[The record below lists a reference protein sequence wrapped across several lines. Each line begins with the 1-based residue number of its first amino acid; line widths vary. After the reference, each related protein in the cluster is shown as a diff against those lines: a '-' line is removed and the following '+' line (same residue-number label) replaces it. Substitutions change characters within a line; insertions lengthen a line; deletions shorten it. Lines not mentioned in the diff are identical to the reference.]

1 MARRGRRRGCGG
13 CGLVLLLVL
22 LLVLAW
28 VVLVPLGLLQRLGL
42 RESAAET
49 LLAGTPDREAAGLLL
64 ERMAAAGLNTQGV
77 RLYVLPLADTGETAA
92 FVLVDASQGFR
103 FGQLGEDN
111 AVLGYLGE
119 LALSSAE
126 ELEIDRLALQYI
138 DSDGAPLLTVTAPT
152 NALQAYARGRL
163 DSEGLLEQ
171 LNVDFDI
178 QRVLG
183 EDWQ

>member
-1 MARRGRRRGCGG
+1 MPHFFGLHPTIEPAQTVNPHRIKETQRKLNHHAGARGSCDGA
-13 CGLVLLLVL
+13 L
-22 LLVLAW
+22 
-28 VVLVPLGLLQRLGL
+28 
-42 RESAAET
+42 
-49 LLAGTPDREAAGLLL
+49 
-64 ERMAAAGLNTQGV
+64 
-77 RLYVLPLADTGETAA
+77 
-92 FVLVDASQGFR
+92 VLVDASQGFR

-111 AVLGYLGE
+111 AVLEYLGE

-138 DSDGAPLLTVTAPT
+138 DHDGAPLLTVTAPT
-152 NALQAYARGRL
+152 NALQAYAQGRL
-163 DSEGLLEQ
+163 DSEDLLEE